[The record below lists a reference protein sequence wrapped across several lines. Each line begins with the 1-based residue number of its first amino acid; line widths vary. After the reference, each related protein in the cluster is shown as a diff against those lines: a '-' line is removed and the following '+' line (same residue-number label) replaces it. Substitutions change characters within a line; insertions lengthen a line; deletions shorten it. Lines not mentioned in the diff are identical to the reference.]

1 MTAKLIILDG
11 PDGSGKS
18 LACKNLAEFLV
29 TPQCVV
35 DQSVAPWKVTSVDK
49 VKILRDPGTT
59 ALGEKLR
66 EILLDPTQKAEVPTL
81 FFGFLAA
88 RAEIMAEAAGLL
100 SHGYTVIM
108 DRLWPSTVAY
118 QGYGHGVPLQLIT
131 STALYLFNNY
141 ISVAQ
146 HIHYVFLR
154 ASLEVRRS
162 RLVGERGKDRFE
174 DVDDNFRRRVD
185 NGYLGAEQIAF
196 EIHNRSGHSFTT
208 SVLDVSAA
216 SPREVVEKIYE
227 TLPSQWLDE
236 FKEVR

>member
-18 LACKNLAEFLV
+18 LACHNLAEFLV
-29 TPQCVV
+29 TPQCVI
-35 DQSVAPWKVTSVDK
+35 DQSVAPWKVTSMDK

-59 ALGEKLR
+59 PLGEKLR
-66 EILLDPTQKAEVPTL
+66 TILLDPTQQAEVPTL

-88 RAEIMAEAAGLL
+88 RAELMAEAARLL

-118 QGYGHGVPLQLIT
+118 QSYGNGVPLRLVI
-131 STALYLFNNY
+131 STALYLFDKY
-141 ISVAQ
+141 IPVSQ

-154 ASLEVRRS
+154 ASPEVRRS
-162 RLVGERGKDRFE
+162 RLVGDRGKDRFE
-174 DVDDNFRRRVD
+174 SANDDFRRRVD
-185 NGYLGAEQIAF
+185 DGYLGAEQVTI
-196 EIHNRSGHSFTT
+196 ELHDLSGHSFTT
-208 SVLDVSAA
+208 SVLDVSTA

-227 TLPSQWLDE
+227 TLPSQWLAE
-236 FKEVR
+236 FEEVR